1 MAQVVTD
8 IGEYP
13 DERRQDVGT
22 PGPIPLK
29 VVVDS
34 ASLITAAKFTV
45 DGHTVVEHLAHCCL
59 LRIPPA
65 VHNEVI
71 LAGATYPDAAHVQAL
86 VRDSYITVASPPVS
100 DASVLDGYKLGR
112 GEKESI
118 ILTLTLPDTD
128 YLVVDDRLAFV
139 VSDRMTVPKILLVD
153 LLVEL
158 VWKGFMERLLVEK
171 ILGAIAP
178 RYAPG
183 FIPHTLTML
192 ERGERRCLT

>member
-1 MAQVVTD
+1 M
-8 IGEYP
+8 
-13 DERRQDVGT
+13 GT
-22 PGPIPLK
+22 PGPTPLPLK
-29 VVVDS
+29 VIVDS
-34 ASLITAAKFTV
+34 ASLITAAKFSV
-45 DGHTVVEHLAHCCL
+45 DGHTIMAHLAHCCL
-59 LRIPPA
+59 VRITPA

-71 LAGATYPDAAHVQAL
+71 LAGATYPEAAHVRAM
-86 VRDSYITVASPPVS
+86 VTDGHITVASPPVLE
-100 DASVLDGYKLGR
+100 ASVLDGYRLGR

-118 ILTLTLPDTD
+118 ILALTVPEMD

-158 VWKGFMERLLVEK
+158 VWKGFMERQLAEK
-171 ILGAIAP
+171 VLGAIAP

-183 FIPHTLTML
+183 FIPHTLTMP

>member
-1 MAQVVTD
+1 M
-8 IGEYP
+8 
-13 DERRQDVGT
+13 GT
-22 PGPIPLK
+22 PGPTSLK

-45 DGHTVVEHLAHCCL
+45 DGHTVVEYLAQCCL
-59 LRIPPA
+59 LRITPA
-65 VHNEVI
+65 VHQEVI
-71 LAGATYPDAAHVQAL
+71 LAGATYPDAAHVQAM
-86 VRDSYITVASPPVS
+86 VTDGRITVASPPVS
-100 DASVLDGYKLGR
+100 AASVLDGYKLGR
-112 GEKESI
+112 GEKDSI
-118 ILTLTLPDTD
+118 ILMLTQPDMD

-158 VWKGFMERLLVEK
+158 VWQGCMERQLAEK
-171 ILGAIAP
+171 MLKAIAP

-192 ERGERRCLT
+192 ERGERRCLS

>member
-1 MAQVVTD
+1 
-8 IGEYP
+8 
-13 DERRQDVGT
+13 VGT
-22 PGPIPLK
+22 PGPTPLK
-29 VVVDS
+29 VIVDS

-59 LRIPPA
+59 VRITPA

-86 VRDSYITVASPPVS
+86 VTDGHIA
-100 DASVLDGYKLGR
+100 GYKLGR

-118 ILTLTLPDTD
+118 ILALTLPDTD

-158 VWKGFMERLLVEK
+158 VWKGFMERLLAEK
-171 ILGAIAP
+171 ILRAIAP

-183 FIPHTLTML
+183 FIPHTSLIML
-192 ERGERRCLT
+192 ERGERRCLI

>member
-1 MAQVVTD
+1 
-8 IGEYP
+8 
-13 DERRQDVGT
+13 VGT
-22 PGPIPLK
+22 PSPTPLK

-45 DGHTVVEHLAHCCL
+45 DGHTVVEHLAHYCL
-59 LRIPPA
+59 LRITPA

-71 LAGATYPDAAHVQAL
+71 LAGAAYPDAAHVQAM
-86 VRDSYITVASPPVS
+86 VTDGRITVVASPVS

-112 GEKESI
+112 GEKASI
-118 ILTLTLPDTD
+118 ILMLTQPDTD

-158 VWKGFMERLLVEK
+158 VWKGDMERQLAEKLLA
-171 ILGAIAP
+171 AIAP

-183 FIPHTLTML
+183 FIPHTLTIL
-192 ERGERRCLT
+192 ERGERRCLS

>member
-1 MAQVVTD
+1 M
-8 IGEYP
+8 
-13 DERRQDVGT
+13 GT
-22 PGPIPLK
+22 PGLTPLK

-45 DGHTVVEHLAHCCL
+45 EGSTVVEHLAQCCL
-59 LRIPPA
+59 LRITPA

-71 LAGATYPDAAHVQAL
+71 LAGATYPDAAHVQAM
-86 VRDSYITVASPPVS
+86 VTDGRITVESPPVS
-100 DASVLDGYKLGR
+100 DTSVLDGYKLGR
-112 GEKESI
+112 GEKDSI
-118 ILTLTLPDTD
+118 ILMLTQPDTD

-158 VWKGFMERLLVEK
+158 VWQGCMEQLAEQM
-171 ILGAIAP
+171 LGAIAP

-192 ERGERRCLT
+192 ERGERRCLS

>member
-1 MAQVVTD
+1 
-8 IGEYP
+8 
-13 DERRQDVGT
+13 VGT
-22 PGPIPLK
+22 PGPTPLK
-29 VVVDS
+29 VIVDS

-45 DGHTVVEHLAHCCL
+45 DGHTVVQHLAHCCL
-59 LRIPPA
+59 VHITPA
-65 VHNEVI
+65 VHHEVI
-71 LAGATYPDAAHVQAL
+71 LAGATYPDAAHVQAM
-86 VRDSYITVASPPVS
+86 VTGGHITVVSPPVS
-100 DASVLDGYKLGR
+100 EASVLDGYKLGR

-118 ILTLTLPDTD
+118 IQALTLPNTD

-158 VWKGFMERLLVEK
+158 VWKEFMERQLAEK
-171 ILGAIAP
+171 MLGAITP

>member
-1 MAQVVTD
+1 
-8 IGEYP
+8 
-13 DERRQDVGT
+13 VGT
-22 PGPIPLK
+22 PGPTALK

-34 ASLITAAKFTV
+34 ASLISAAKFTV
-45 DGHTVVEHLAHCCL
+45 DAHTVVEHLAHCCL
-59 LRIPPA
+59 LRIAPT

-71 LAGATYPDAAHVQAL
+71 LAGATYPDAAHVQAM
-86 VRDSYITVASPPVS
+86 VTDGRISVESPSVS

-118 ILTLTLPDTD
+118 ILALTLPDVD

-153 LLVEL
+153 LVVEL
-158 VWKGFMERLLVEK
+158 VWKGLMERQLAEK
-171 ILGAIAP
+171 MLGAIAP

>member
-1 MAQVVTD
+1 M
-8 IGEYP
+8 
-13 DERRQDVGT
+13 GT
-22 PGPIPLK
+22 PGPTPLK

-45 DGHTVVEHLAHCCL
+45 DGHTVVEYLAHCCV
-59 LRIPPA
+59 LRITPA

-71 LAGATYPDAAHVQAL
+71 LAGATYPDAAHVQAM
-86 VRDSYITVASPPVS
+86 VADGRITVASPPVS
-100 DASVLDGYKLGR
+100 AASVLDGYKLGR
-112 GEKESI
+112 GEKDSI
-118 ILTLTLPDTD
+118 ILMLTQPDTD

-158 VWKGFMERLLVEK
+158 AWKGCMERQLAEK
-171 ILGAIAP
+171 MLGAIAP

-192 ERGERRCLT
+192 ERGERRCLS